1 MNSTIISNLNSTVDI
16 DVFITQCRTHIN
28 EQLKQCLPDLHKY
41 PSRLH
46 KAMHYSVIG
55 NGKRLRPILVYAA
68 GLSLN
73 AEFEHLNIPATAV
86 ELIHCYSLI
95 HDDLPAMDDDDLRR
109 GEPTC
114 HKAFDEATAILA
126 GDALQTLAFE
136 LLSQSSFK
144 IPSEYKIRMFETL
157 AKASGSLGMVGGQ
170 DLDLFSEGKAI
181 DLEELIHLHQLKT
194 GALIKASIRLGIYAS
209 KNNDE
214 TFIRLL
220 DLFAE
225 KIGLAF
231 QIQDDILDIEST
243 TQILG
248 KTAGSDKYHQKATY
262 PALTSLALA
271 KKKISEIRDEANT
284 ILHQLPFN
292 TVLLEKIN
300 EFLTS
305 RKK

>member
-41 PSRLH
+41 PTRLH
-46 KAMHYSVIG
+46 KAMHYSVTG
-55 NGKRLRPILVYAA
+55 NGKRLRPILVYAT

-73 AEFEHLNIPATAV
+73 AKFEHLNIPAMAI

-136 LLSQSSFK
+136 LLSQSSFT
-144 IPSEYKIRMFETL
+144 ISSEYKIRMIETL

-170 DLDLFSEGKAI
+170 DLDLFSEGKTI

-209 KNNDE
+209 KNNNE

-231 QIQDDILDIEST
+231 QIQDDILNIEST

-248 KTAGSDKYHQKATY
+248 KSTGSDKYHEKATY
-262 PALTSLALA
+262 PALTSLTQA
-271 KKKISEIRDEANT
+271 KNKISELYDEANT
-284 ILHQLPFN
+284 LLDQLPFN